1 MENLKDIVINGGSVI
16 MRLLFI
22 KHHSFCPS
30 LFDPS
35 FCPLTVTS
43 VAEHRGGGGG
53 GGVADMDS
61 CALQS
66 LNEHGLISRVAHLC
80 LKTAAE
86 QFAVF
91 DPSVKQDPPPPP
103 TLQSG
108 WTSAEGSITTQFYH
122 FLAALLVVD
131 NDLSKQAAVHYG
143 SLTLFIHSFD
153 AN

>member
-1 MENLKDIVINGGSVI
+1 MENLKDIVINGGTVI

-61 CALQS
+61 V
-66 LNEHGLISRVAHLC
+66 HSR
-80 LKTAAE
+80 
-86 QFAVF
+86 F
-91 DPSVKQDPPPPP
+91 
-103 TLQSG
+103 
-108 WTSAEGSITTQFYH
+108 
-122 FLAALLVVD
+122 
-131 NDLSKQAAVHYG
+131 
-143 SLTLFIHSFD
+143 
-153 AN
+153 